1 MMTFFT
7 TWSNKWV
14 ACFYIEVIYSYHSS
28 FLEANELFTRI
39 LIANR
44 GECAIRIIRACRE
57 LGIETVAIFSE
68 PDSHALHVKK
78 ADQAL
83 LIGPD
88 PVKSYLNIHRIVDI
102 AIKAGCD
109 AVHPGYGFLSENAD
123 FARTVIDAGLTYIGP
138 SPQAVADMGSK
149 TKARESMIKAGIPVI
164 PGSEHALTGIEDA
177 LSQAHT
183 MTYPVMLKASA
194 GGGGRGIRRCDDDDE
209 LRENYEITQREAL
222 AAFGDDELFMEKCIV
237 EPHHIEFQI
246 LADTYGNCVHLFER
260 DCSIQ
265 RRNQKLIEIAPSM
278 YIDSKTRIVM
288 GEVAV
293 AAAKAVNYVN
303 AGTVEFLVD
312 KNHDFYF
319 MEMNTRLQV
328 EHTITEAITGVDIVA
343 EQIRIAAGEP
353 LPFTQDELG
362 FNGHAIEFRIN
373 AEDPQNGFFP
383 TPGRITR
390 YHSPGGPGVRVDG
403 CVYAGYEI
411 PPHYD
416 SMCAKLTVWGPDWEH
431 TVSRALRALEEY
443 DIRGL
448 KTTLPFYRYVAASKV
463 FRFGEFDTSFMEK
476 HPELLD
482 YKPFEAREDIAA
494 AVAVAIAAHAG
505 L

>member
-1 MMTFFT
+1 MF
-7 TWSNKWV
+7 K
-14 ACFYIEVIYSYHSS
+14 
-28 FLEANELFTRI
+28 RI

-44 GECAIRIIRACRE
+44 GECAIRIIRACNE
-57 LGIETVAIFSE
+57 LGIESVAVFSE

-78 ADQAL
+78 ADKAI

-102 AIKAGCD
+102 AIKAKCD
-109 AVHPGYGFLSENAD
+109 AIHPGYGFLSENPD
-123 FARTVIDAGLTYIGP
+123 FAQAVIDAGIAYIGP
-138 SPQAVADMGSK
+138 SPEAIENMGSK
-149 TKARESMIKAGIPVI
+149 TNARTAMMAAGVPCI
-164 PGSEHALTGIEDA
+164 PGTEASLVSVEEAVETA
-177 LSQAHT
+177 QA
-183 MTYPVMLKASA
+183 MGYPVMLKAAA
-194 GGGGRGIRRCDDDDE
+194 GGGGRGIRRCDTDAE
-209 LRENYEITQREAL
+209 VIENYELTTNEAMT
-222 AAFGDDELFMEKCIV
+222 AFGNGELFMEKCIV
-237 EPHHIEFQI
+237 EPRHIEFQI
-246 LADTYGNCVHLFER
+246 LADSHGNCVHLFER

-265 RRNQKLIEIAPSM
+265 RRNQKLIEIAPSN
-278 YIDSKTRIVM
+278 YITDELRAKM

-293 AAAKAVNYVN
+293 KAALAVGYVN

-312 KNHDFYF
+312 KNHDFFF

-343 EQIRIAAGEP
+343 QQIAIAAGEP
-353 LPFTQDELG
+353 LPFKQEDLSFKG
-362 FNGHAIEFRIN
+362 SAIEFRVN

-383 TPGRITR
+383 NPGRITR
-390 YHSPGGPGVRVDG
+390 YHSPGGPGIRVDG
-403 CVYAGYEI
+403 CVYSGYTI

-416 SMCAKLTVWGPDWEH
+416 SMCAKLTIWAPDWQH
-431 TVSRALRALEEY
+431 AVKRSQRALKEY
-443 DIRGL
+443 DIRGV
-448 KTTLPFYRYVAASKV
+448 KTTLAFYRNIALSDV
-463 FRFGEFDTSFMEK
+463 FLQGQFDTGFMDQ